1 MRRLLVPLLVAFL
14 AVPFAAEAQ
23 QAGKVYRVGLITYG
37 VPLSEMAGP
46 QPRQYGRTGLTYRT
60 VSWVVPDKE
69 QSHMRKE
76 AGHGEG
82 YYIRRAR

>member
-1 MRRLLVPLLVAFL
+1 VSRRLLRRRMRDPSSRVRARFHVNN
-14 AVPFAAEAQ
+14 PFPA
-23 QAGKVYRVGLITYG
+23 
-37 VPLSEMAGP
+37 
-46 QPRQYGRTGLTYRT
+46 RQYGRTGLTYRT

>member
-1 MRRLLVPLLVAFL
+1 MVPKGDSL
-14 AVPFAAEAQ
+14 
-23 QAGKVYRVGLITYG
+23 G
-37 VPLSEMAGP
+37 PLFGT
-46 QPRQYGRTGLTYRT
+46 PRQYRRTGLTYRR
-60 VSWVVPDKE
+60 VSWVVPGKE